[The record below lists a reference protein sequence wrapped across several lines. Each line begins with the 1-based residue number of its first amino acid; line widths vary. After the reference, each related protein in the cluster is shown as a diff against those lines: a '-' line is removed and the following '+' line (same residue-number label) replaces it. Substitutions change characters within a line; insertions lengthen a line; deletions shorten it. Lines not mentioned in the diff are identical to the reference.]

1 MRSAGRYPP
10 DLKNIMK
17 KTKVIA
23 VVIVLVFC
31 VSAGMF
37 YYLKQIR
44 PASDADT
51 MQSKLKNASELT
63 TQELIYQG
71 VFHDETGSIPFINK
85 DKFLVKYKATV
96 RAGFD
101 VSDAKVAATD
111 DTVTVTIP
119 HAKILSVNIQADDI
133 KFYDTN
139 FSIIDGGK
147 QAAIEAEKKA
157 EKNTKKYASKSGLL
171 DAADANGSKVI
182 KAFLSD
188 AAGKRDIIVKFK

>member
-1 MRSAGRYPP
+1 
-10 DLKNIMK
+10 MK

-23 VVIVLVFC
+23 AVIVLVFL

-37 YYLKQIR
+37 YYFRQIR
-44 PASDADT
+44 PASDAA
-51 MQSKLKNASELT
+51 MLQSKLKNTSELT
-63 TQELIYQG
+63 TQEMVYQG
-71 VFHDETGSIPFINK
+71 VFRDETGSIPFINK

-101 VSDAKVAATD
+101 ISDAKVTVTD
-111 DTVTVTIP
+111 NTVTVTIP
-119 HAKILSVNIQADDI
+119 HAKIQSVNIQADDI

-139 FSIIDGGK
+139 FSIVDGGK

-157 EKNTKKYASKSGLL
+157 EKYTKKYASKSGLM